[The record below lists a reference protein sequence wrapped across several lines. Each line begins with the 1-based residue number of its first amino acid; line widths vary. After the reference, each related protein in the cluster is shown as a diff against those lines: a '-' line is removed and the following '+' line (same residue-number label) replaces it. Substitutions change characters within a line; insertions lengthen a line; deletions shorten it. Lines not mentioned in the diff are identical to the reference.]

1 MISPQPAN
9 FPLCGKV
16 LAELKRLQMRHGRE
30 HGRRTVLN
38 TPIRRLEGI
47 SYWVIED
54 VDAID
59 DYINTEI
66 RREWETDARSEYREP
81 EDDPWLK
88 TLRKRKWRLEVLGVA
103 QIKLNPDIMNY
114 VDPKTG
120 YVFSKS
126 LERRSSELRQSIE
139 LGGVV
144 LSPLIVKKEDYQLVD
159 GYCRHATLNA
169 MRVSKTL
176 TYIGSL

>member
-1 MISPQPAN
+1 MR
-9 FPLCGKV
+9 GK
-16 LAELKRLQMRHGRE
+16 E
-30 HGRRTVLN
+30 HGRRAILN

-54 VDAID
+54 VDAIYD
-59 DYINTEI
+59 FVNTEI
-66 RREWETDARSEYREP
+66 RKEWETDARSEYRET
-81 EDDPWLK
+81 EDDPWLEA
-88 TLRKRKWRLEVLGVA
+88 LRKRKWHLEVMGLT

-114 VDPKTG
+114 VDPMRD

-144 LSPLIVKKEDYQLVD
+144 LSPLIVKREDYQLVD
-159 GYCRHATLNA
+159 GYCRHATLKA
-169 MRVSKTL
+169 MSVPKTYA
-176 TYIGSL
+176 YIGSI